1 MEKSVLRALQA
12 CPLFA
17 GLSAKEVESTIN
29 MVEYHL
35 VKYGK
40 KELYAKEGY
49 PVENVDIVISGGM
62 SGRTESSSGNRSP
75 YYLIMHD
82 TKGTAIAIYLRPKN
96 TDELHQTGF

>member
-17 GLSAKEVESTIN
+17 GLSAKEVESAIN

-49 PVENVDIVISGGM
+49 PVENVDIVVSGGIFFWKM
-62 SGRTESSSGNRSP
+62 RKNNMAVHRKTDDGSF
-75 YYLIMHD
+75 YL
-82 TKGTAIAIYLRPKN
+82 LRK
-96 TDELHQTGF
+96 ELTCDD